1 MMRQNVCGMFI
12 AKRGGTTTGELARD
26 ARCLRNGDPGIKLG
40 VVEKT
45 LALDRPGP
53 PSLRNLVSGHHSS
66 T

>member
-1 MMRQNVCGMFI
+1 MRQNVCGMFI

-45 LALDRPGP
+45 LALDRPRSP
-53 PSLRNLVSGHHSS
+53 EP
-66 T
+66 